1 MLARFFTNQI
11 SREPILTLQERTFLL
26 LALAIL
32 IYLSFRYYQK
42 AWYRTFFWW
51 LQCVQL
57 VSLYSW
63 YLWVGWPLSG
73 SLPLYHCRIAMF
85 VLLWARSGRLKR
97 YFAYLGVFGS
107 VIALI
112 YPVFDPFYFPHITL
126 FSFVLGHY
134 ALVVNSLIYLLSHPS
149 QTSLAKRLILA
160 YTVGMNLIMLLANAF
175 WGGNYGFL
183 ARTPLLQ
190 TENVFLNFILIT
202 SLLVMAVSLVQ
213 LFFQA
218 LYKKKELGFST

>member
-1 MLARFFTNQI
+1 MLAQFFTNQI
-11 SREPILTLQERTFLL
+11 AREPILTLQERTFLL
-26 LALAIL
+26 LVLAGL
-32 IYLSFRYYQK
+32 IYLSFHYYQK

-51 LQCVQL
+51 LQCVQI

-73 SLPLYHCRIAMF
+73 SLPLYHCRITMF

-107 VIALI
+107 VVALV
-112 YPVFDPFYFPHITL
+112 YPVFDPFNFPHITL

-134 ALVVNSLIYLLSHPS
+134 ALVVNSLIYLLSNPS
-149 QTSLAKRLILA
+149 QKNLSKSLIWSYTLLMNAVMLVANIL
-160 YTVGMNLIMLLANAF
+160 

-183 ARTPLLQ
+183 ARTPILQ
-190 TENVFLNFILIT
+190 TENIPFNFVLVT
-202 SLLVMAVSLVQ
+202 VLLVLAISLVQ
-213 LFFQA
+213 SFFHF
-218 LYKKKELGFST
+218 LYQEGRKLV